1 MNIRFSCSV
10 VSDSLRSHGPQHT
23 RLPCPSPIPGC
34 GSNSC
39 LSSQWCHPYISS
51 SVIPFFSCLQSFPTS
66 GSFPMNQFFTSCDQS
81 YWSFSFS
88 ISPSNEYSGLISFRD
103 WLAWSP
109 CSPRD
114 SQESFPKHSLK
125 AQFFS
130 TQLSLWSN
138 SHIHTWQLETIA
150 LTRWTFVSKV
160 MSLLFN
166 MLSRFLIAFFP
177 KEQASFTI

>member
-1 MNIRFSCSV
+1 MNIQFSCSV
-10 VSDSLRSHGPQHT
+10 VSDSLRSHGPQQA
-23 RLPCPSPIPGC
+23 RLPCPSPIPGRC
-34 GSNSC
+34 SNSC

-81 YWSFSFS
+81 YRSFSFS

-114 SQESFPKHSLK
+114 SQESFPK
-125 AQFFS
+125 AQFKSSILQHSAFFMV
-130 TQLSLWSN
+130 QLSHPYMTTGN
-138 SHIHTWQLETIA
+138 H
-150 LTRWTFVSKV
+150 
-160 MSLLFN
+160 
-166 MLSRFLIAFFP
+166 
-177 KEQASFTI
+177 SFD